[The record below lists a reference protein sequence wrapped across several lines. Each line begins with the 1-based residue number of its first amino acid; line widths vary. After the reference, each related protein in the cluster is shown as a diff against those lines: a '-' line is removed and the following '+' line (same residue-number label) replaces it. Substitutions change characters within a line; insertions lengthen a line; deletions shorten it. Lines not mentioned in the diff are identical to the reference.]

1 MNTTNQPT
9 SFNSVQDNQNLSIE
23 QAADRLV
30 NEQSILA
37 AGFPDFREDELCN
50 SYPEPVVLS
59 PSDFYGL
66 RLKQILRHLQGYERF
81 AVYP

>member
-1 MNTTNQPT
+1 MKTTSQQTVPLE
-9 SFNSVQDNQNLSIE
+9 VQDDQNLSIE

-30 NEQSILA
+30 NEESILA
-37 AGFPDFREDELCN
+37 AGFPDFTEDAVYN

-59 PSDFYGL
+59 PTDFYGL

-81 AVYP
+81 EVYP